1 MEFNLGISGDLL
13 TNEGNPCFGEQ
24 PLQALYKKKQIHVEW
39 IEPSVQILS
48 EKETSKYDAILLN
61 SPRLTKDSINPKNN
75 KLKIVS
81 RFGVGYDSVDLDI
94 LKKNKIILTN
104 TPNAVRRPVAIASLT
119 MILALSGKLIIKD
132 NLLREGRWNERTNHM
147 GVGLINKTLGLVG
160 FGGIGKEFVTI
171 SKNLFK
177 KVICY
182 DPFVSKKEMKNL
194 DVDKVE
200 FDEISNFSDFLV
212 ILCDLNENTRGM
224 IDSTFLNKMK
234 RSSYLINLSRGPIV
248 NENDLISSLK
258 QNKIAGAGLDV
269 MTNEPIEANNE
280 LINLKNTILTP
291 HSLCW
296 TDECFNSIAT
306 EAISS
311 ILNYINKKKIFNR
324 VV

>member
-1 MEFNLGISGDLL
+1 MQFTLGISSDLL
-13 TNEGNPCFGEQ
+13 TNEGKPCFGKK
-24 PLQALYKKKQIHVEW
+24 PLEKLYKKKDIYVEW
-39 IEPSVQILS
+39 MEPNIQILS

-61 SPRLTKDSINPKNN
+61 SPKLTKDSINPKNN

-81 RFGVGYDSVDLDI
+81 RFGVGYDSVDLDV

-104 TPNAVRRPVAIASLT
+104 TPNAVKRPVAVASLT
-119 MILALSGKLIIKD
+119 MILSLSGKLLIKD
-132 NLLREGRWNERTNHM
+132 NLLREGRWNERTSHM
-147 GVGLINKTLGLVG
+147 GIGLLNKTLGLIG
-160 FGGIGKEFVTI
+160 FGGIAREFVTI
-171 SKNLFK
+171 SKDLFK

-182 DPFVSKKEMKNL
+182 DPFVNLEEMKNL
-194 DVDKVE
+194 HVDKVD
-200 FDEISNFSDFLV
+200 FDKIANLSDFLV
-212 ILCDLNENTRGM
+212 ILCDLNEKTRGM

-234 RSSYLINLSRGPIV
+234 RNSYLINLSRGPVV
-248 NENDLISSLK
+248 NENDLIVSLK

-269 MTNEPIEANNE
+269 MACEPIEETNE
-280 LINLKNTILTP
+280 LISLKNTILTP

-311 ILNYINKKKIFNR
+311 ILNYFNNKIILNR